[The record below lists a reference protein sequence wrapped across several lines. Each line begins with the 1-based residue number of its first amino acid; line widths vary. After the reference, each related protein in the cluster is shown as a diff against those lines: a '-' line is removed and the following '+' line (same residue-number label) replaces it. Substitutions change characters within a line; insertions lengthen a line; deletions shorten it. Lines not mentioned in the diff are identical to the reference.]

1 MGTNRKII
9 NSHNRT
15 EMFKILFF
23 GGKTM
28 NFNKIVSSIKA
39 NEAIGNVIG
48 QAIGAG
54 LVGVGSLVIQKWVAK
69 SQIKNL
75 ETQTK
80 VLEFD
85 ARQKYG
91 PDWDKKID
99 PERAKEDS
107 KTETKEEKE

>member
-1 MGTNRKII
+1 
-9 NSHNRT
+9 
-15 EMFKILFF
+15 
-23 GGKTM
+23 M
-28 NFNKIVSSIKA
+28 NFINKITGSIKA
-39 NEAIGNVIG
+39 NEAIGNVLG

-54 LVGVGSLVIQKWVAK
+54 LVGIGSLVIQKWVAK

-75 ETQTK
+75 ETQTR

-99 PERAKEDS
+99 PENREEDS
-107 KTETKEEKE
+107 KIKTEEKEE

>member
-1 MGTNRKII
+1 
-9 NSHNRT
+9 
-15 EMFKILFF
+15 
-23 GGKTM
+23 M
-28 NFNKIVSSIKA
+28 NLINKITGSIKA
-39 NEAIGNVIG
+39 NEAVGNVLG

-54 LVGVGSLVIQKWVAK
+54 LVGIGSLVIQKWVAK

-99 PERAKEDS
+99 PENREEDS
-107 KTETKEEKE
+107 KTKTETEKEE

>member
-1 MGTNRKII
+1 
-9 NSHNRT
+9 
-15 EMFKILFF
+15 
-23 GGKTM
+23 M
-28 NFNKIVSSIKA
+28 NFINKIAGSIKA

-48 QAIGAG
+48 QAVGAG
-54 LVGVGSLVIQKWVAK
+54 LVGIGSLVIQKWVAK

-91 PDWDKKID
+91 PDWDKEGFN
-99 PERAKEDS
+99 PEHEEEDS
-107 KTETKEEKE
+107 KTETKEEKEE

>member
-1 MGTNRKII
+1 
-9 NSHNRT
+9 
-15 EMFKILFF
+15 
-23 GGKTM
+23 M
-28 NFNKIVSSIKA
+28 NFINKITGSIKA
-39 NEAIGNVIG
+39 NEAIGNVLG

-54 LVGVGSLVIQKWVAK
+54 LVGIGSLVIQKWVAK

-91 PDWDKKID
+91 PDWDKEGFN
-99 PERAKEDS
+99 PEHEEEDS
-107 KTETKEEKE
+107 KTNEKEE

>member
-1 MGTNRKII
+1 MSFI
-9 NSHNRT
+9 
-15 EMFKILFF
+15 
-23 GGKTM
+23 
-28 NFNKIVSSIKA
+28 NKIAGSIKA

-48 QAIGAG
+48 QAVGAG
-54 LVGVGSLVIQKWVAK
+54 LVGIGSLVIQKWVAK

-99 PERAKEDS
+99 PERAEEEKDS
-107 KTETKEEKE
+107 KSEPKEE

>member
-1 MGTNRKII
+1 
-9 NSHNRT
+9 
-15 EMFKILFF
+15 
-23 GGKTM
+23 M
-28 NFNKIVSSIKA
+28 NFINKIAGSIKA

-48 QAIGAG
+48 QAVGAG
-54 LVGVGSLVIQKWVAK
+54 LVGIGSLVIQKWVAK

-91 PDWDKKID
+91 PDWDREVK
-99 PERAKEDS
+99 PEHAEEKDS
-107 KTETKEEKE
+107 KTDEKEE

>member
-1 MGTNRKII
+1 
-9 NSHNRT
+9 
-15 EMFKILFF
+15 
-23 GGKTM
+23 M
-28 NFNKIVSSIKA
+28 NFINKITGSIKA
-39 NEAIGNVIG
+39 NEAIGNVLG

-54 LVGVGSLVIQKWVAK
+54 LVGIGSLVIQKWVAK

-75 ETQTK
+75 ETQTR

-99 PERAKEDS
+99 TENREEDS
-107 KTETKEEKE
+107 KTETEKEE

>member
-1 MGTNRKII
+1 MSFI
-9 NSHNRT
+9 
-15 EMFKILFF
+15 
-23 GGKTM
+23 
-28 NFNKIVSSIKA
+28 NKIAGSIKA

-48 QAIGAG
+48 QAVGAG
-54 LVGVGSLVIQKWVAK
+54 LVGIGSLVIQKWVAK

-75 ETQTK
+75 ETQTR

-91 PDWDKKID
+91 PDWDKEGFN
-99 PERAKEDS
+99 PEHEEEDS

>member
-1 MGTNRKII
+1 
-9 NSHNRT
+9 
-15 EMFKILFF
+15 
-23 GGKTM
+23 M
-28 NFNKIVSSIKA
+28 NFINKITGSIKA
-39 NEAIGNVIG
+39 NEAIGNVLG

-54 LVGVGSLVIQKWVAK
+54 LVGIGSLVIQKWVAK

-91 PDWDKKID
+91 PDWDKNFD
-99 PERAKEDS
+99 YEHVEENS
-107 KTETKEEKE
+107 KSEPKEE

>member
-1 MGTNRKII
+1 MSFI
-9 NSHNRT
+9 
-15 EMFKILFF
+15 
-23 GGKTM
+23 
-28 NFNKIVSSIKA
+28 NKIAGSIKA

-48 QAIGAG
+48 QAVGAG
-54 LVGVGSLVIQKWVAK
+54 LVGIGSLVIQKWVAK

-91 PDWDKKID
+91 PDWDKESFK
-99 PERAKEDS
+99 PEHAEEEKDS
-107 KTETKEEKE
+107 KTDEKEE

>member
-1 MGTNRKII
+1 
-9 NSHNRT
+9 
-15 EMFKILFF
+15 
-23 GGKTM
+23 M
-28 NFNKIVSSIKA
+28 NFINKIAGSIKA

-48 QAIGAG
+48 QAVGAG
-54 LVGVGSLVIQKWVAK
+54 LVGIGSLVIQKWVAK

-91 PDWDKKID
+91 PDWDKEGFK
-99 PERAKEDS
+99 PEHTEAEKDS
-107 KTETKEEKE
+107 KTETEKEE

>member
-1 MGTNRKII
+1 
-9 NSHNRT
+9 
-15 EMFKILFF
+15 
-23 GGKTM
+23 M
-28 NFNKIVSSIKA
+28 NFINKITGSIKA
-39 NEAIGNVIG
+39 NEAIGNVLG

-54 LVGVGSLVIQKWVAK
+54 LVGIGSLVIQKWVAK

-80 VLEFD
+80 VLEYD

-99 PERAKEDS
+99 SERAEEEKDS
-107 KTETKEEKE
+107 KTETKEEKEKE

>member
-1 MGTNRKII
+1 
-9 NSHNRT
+9 
-15 EMFKILFF
+15 
-23 GGKTM
+23 M
-28 NFNKIVSSIKA
+28 NFINKITGSIKA
-39 NEAIGNVIG
+39 NEAIGNVLG

-54 LVGVGSLVIQKWVAK
+54 LVGIGSLVIQKWVAK

-99 PERAKEDS
+99 PEHAEEKDL
-107 KTETKEEKE
+107 KTDEKEE

>member
-1 MGTNRKII
+1 
-9 NSHNRT
+9 
-15 EMFKILFF
+15 
-23 GGKTM
+23 M
-28 NFNKIVSSIKA
+28 NFINKIAGSIKA

-48 QAIGAG
+48 QAVGAG
-54 LVGVGSLVIQKWVAK
+54 LVGIGSLVIQKWVAK

-91 PDWDKKID
+91 PDWDKEGFNPVEEK
-99 PERAKEDS
+99 DS
-107 KTETKEEKE
+107 KTEEKEE